1 MAGLL
6 YKDFLGTFGK
16 QALWIAMGILSLLT
30 LSTIV
35 VNNEDYVW
43 FVGALIVIE
52 VCMLPFQ
59 VAVVLPMVLFRG
71 DEGRNIKAYIGSL
84 PFEPGVYIKAKYIF
98 VLITYYAVLSVAVFM
113 ITLVLPPM
121 KECLDIGLLETVPS
135 ILPLY
140 VCVLVMVTALEM
152 PFHALLGVNKAN
164 AIKAVILG
172 VCFFFA
178 MGYFLFGDL
187 SIMEKVDFVKMIE
200 YLETHPQLSLELSFG
215 MPLAAGVLYYLSYKI
230 TCFLYCRKELQD
242 E

>member
-6 YKDFLGTFGK
+6 YKDILGTFGK
-16 QALWIAMGILSLLT
+16 KALWVVGVLSLLT
-30 LSTIV
+30 LSTMV

-43 FVGALIVIE
+43 LVGAMIVLE

-59 VAVVLPMVLFRG
+59 VAALLPMVLFRV

-84 PFEPGVYIKAKYIF
+84 PFEPGAYIKAKYIF
-98 VLITYYAVLSVAVFM
+98 LLITYYAALSLAVFM
-113 ITLVLPPM
+113 ITLVIPPM
-121 KECLDIGLLETVPS
+121 KECLDTGLLESVPS

-140 VCVLVMVTALEM
+140 VCSLVMVSALEM

-172 VCFFFA
+172 VCFFLA

-187 SIMEKVDFVKMIE
+187 SIMEKVDFEKMIE
-200 YLETHPQLSLELSFG
+200 YLKTHPQLSLELSFG
-215 MPLAAGVLYYLSYKI
+215 IPLAAGVLYYLSYKI